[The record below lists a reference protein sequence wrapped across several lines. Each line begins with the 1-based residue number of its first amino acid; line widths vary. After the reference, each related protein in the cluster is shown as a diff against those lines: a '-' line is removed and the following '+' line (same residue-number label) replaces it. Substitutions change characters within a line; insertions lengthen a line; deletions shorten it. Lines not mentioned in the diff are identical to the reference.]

1 MKREDMI
8 NELVERDIN
17 SIRDSLAI
25 DDESFLDA
33 VLRGDGWIPY
43 NQLTDEQLQQE
54 YEEFFHPHV
63 LMKEWSFKTIE
74 EHDCHPDA
82 IECCGDCL
90 ELNGYDVLGDEE

>member
-1 MKREDMI
+1 MSWRDILAKYDEKKEREDMI

-54 YEEFFHPHV
+54 Y
-63 LMKEWSFKTIE
+63 KEIKE
-74 EHDCHPDA
+74 
-82 IECCGDCL
+82 
-90 ELNGYDVLGDEE
+90 